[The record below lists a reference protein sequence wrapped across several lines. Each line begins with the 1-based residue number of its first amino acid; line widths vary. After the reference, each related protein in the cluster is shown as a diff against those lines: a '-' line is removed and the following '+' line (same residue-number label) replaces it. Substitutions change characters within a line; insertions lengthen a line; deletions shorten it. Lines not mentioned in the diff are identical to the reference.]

1 MNNPMRLLK
10 VGSVTALLLFAGFAV
25 GWYWSSHS
33 DDEAV
38 RAVEDA
44 NAALRDTLAVRD
56 SIRAALDDSMLIL
69 RREAATADSAARAAR
84 SAWLATKQR
93 AGRTGE
99 TLEDHLRA
107 RQDSRGLALLDQHQQ
122 ADRDREFS
130 AANAILHQGRQ
141 IAALQNQ
148 VSVQALI
155 IAAQDSS
162 IMGLVRRLN
171 ATQSELTAEVE
182 RLNKRLNPPF
192 AVRLLRDGWKVAV
205 GVAGGYALG
214 SL

>member
-1 MNNPMRLLK
+1 MTNLAKGAVAAVLLVL
-10 VGSVTALLLFAGFAV
+10 VGFAG
-25 GWYWSSHS
+25 GYYWSVRG
-33 DDEAV
+33 DDETM

-93 AGRTGE
+93 ASRTGQ

-107 RQDSRGLALLDQHQQ
+107 RQDDHGLALLDQHQQ

-148 VSVQALI
+148 VSIQTII

-182 RLNKRLNPPF
+182 RLNKKLHPSF
-192 AVRLLRDGWKVAV
+192 TVRLLRDGWKVAA